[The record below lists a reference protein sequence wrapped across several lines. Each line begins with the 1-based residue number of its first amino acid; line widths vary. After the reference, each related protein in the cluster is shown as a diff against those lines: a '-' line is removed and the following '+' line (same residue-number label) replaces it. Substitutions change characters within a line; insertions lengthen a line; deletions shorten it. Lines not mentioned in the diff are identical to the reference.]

1 MCHVRSRP
9 RIFSYSSAKDLA
21 TREEKRDLSSGVG
34 SMVSY
39 IPKTGMAL
47 EIAIAMATPLPH
59 CHLSTPK
66 VKYCP
71 SVQVAGQ
78 MRWPRASNREPWE
91 LWPTQLWQ
99 KSLKMVKVLLSSHPH
114 LKGKSLEL
122 PTRYWAQELSKVR
135 GRWSGIH
142 DSHHDEMYPATPTQ
156 LERGGNLP
164 KVAATSPSA
173 GSLILW
179 LVSSLVSPLTPG
191 HPRPENQI
199 LIDSFLF
206 LSR

>member
-1 MCHVRSRP
+1 MLP
-9 RIFSYSSAKDLA
+9 
-21 TREEKRDLSSGVG
+21 
-34 SMVSY
+34 
-39 IPKTGMAL
+39 
-47 EIAIAMATPLPH
+47 PH

-71 SVQVAGQ
+71 SVRVAGQ
-78 MRWPRASNREPWE
+78 MRWPGASNREPWE

-142 DSHHDEMYPATPTQ
+142 GSHHDEMYPATPTQ

-179 LVSSLVSPLTPG
+179 PVSSLVSPLTPG
-191 HPRPENQI
+191 YPRPEYQI